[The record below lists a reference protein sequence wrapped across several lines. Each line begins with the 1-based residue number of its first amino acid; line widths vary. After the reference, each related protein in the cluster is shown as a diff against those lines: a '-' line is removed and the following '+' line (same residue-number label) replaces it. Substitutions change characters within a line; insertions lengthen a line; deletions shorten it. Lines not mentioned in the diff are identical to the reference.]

1 MTFNKLILILAL
13 VSTHTFAQDSI
24 KMTNSYGVEQAELQD
39 LMDFE
44 GIYVE
49 TLNFESPLLKGKH
62 YEVRLHE
69 YKNGKFAKSTV
80 LFDSSED
87 DYFKIRDE
95 KLSLRYYFK
104 LADEQLK
111 LYIAGSTFRS
121 KKRYFDLKTDADQY
135 ALKDFFDRNTELKL
149 DPVNPNFVL
158 AIITPTRHKDGSASY
173 CEVVQSNIKPEDL
186 GTHFHIPHY
195 FLVSIT
201 FK

>member
-1 MTFNKLILILAL
+1 MTFKKVILILAL
-13 VSTHTFAQDSI
+13 ISTHAFAQDSI
-24 KMTNSYGVEQAELQD
+24 KMTNSYGVENTELQD
-39 LMDFE
+39 LLDFE

-49 TLNFESPLLKGKH
+49 TLNFESSLLSGKH
-62 YEVRLHE
+62 YEVNLQE
-69 YKNGKFAKSTV
+69 YKNGKFAKSTL

-87 DYFKIRDE
+87 DYFKIKGE
-95 KLSLRYYFK
+95 KLSLRFYFK

-121 KKRYFDLKTDADQY
+121 KKMYFNLKADPDKY
-135 ALKDFFDRNTELKL
+135 ALKDFFDRNSELKL
-149 DPVNPNFVL
+149 DPKNPNYIL
-158 AIITPTRHKDGSASY
+158 TIITPTVHKDGSASY

-186 GTHFHIPHY
+186 GKHFQIPHY